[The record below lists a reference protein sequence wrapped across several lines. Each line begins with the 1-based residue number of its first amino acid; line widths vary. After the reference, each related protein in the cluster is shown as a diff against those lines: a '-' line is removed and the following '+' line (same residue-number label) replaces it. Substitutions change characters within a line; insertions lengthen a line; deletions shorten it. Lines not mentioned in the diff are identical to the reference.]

1 MFNCKIFEKTPLQ
14 AYNEKLDIFQIKFDI
29 FSELQEFQKIGRMTV
44 SKNEFFVSNKEIK
57 EMKEDVE
64 DEKEDDEVRRKIN
77 RLKIISKIK
86 EKKLIRDITNI
97 KLYVQEVKENDDKK
111 EKTEESVLNSEEEKE
126 DTEKE
131 DTEKEDTEKEDT
143 EKEDTEKED
152 TEKED
157 TEKEDTEKE
166 DKKEIGEDEKD
177 KKKYDIYYIFDTG
190 YFQKLSRWWYSENR
204 EKTKKYITEDFSE
217 FVKYL
222 NEIKN
227 MYSYYSVNIYYKN
240 LLKKIHKF
248 INKITPGL
256 YNLKKTYKDNKEIKA
271 QVDSI
276 ILTML
281 DFKNETEIKKVNSSN
296 SILSLLHQHNKTH
309 ILI

>member
-29 FSELQEFQKIGRMTV
+29 FSELQEFQKIGRMKV
-44 SKNEFFVSNKEIK
+44 SKNEFFFSKKEENNMKKDLEKK
-57 EMKEDVE
+57 ETI
-64 DEKEDDEVRRKIN
+64 EKTIEETDSDDDEENIKKKH
-77 RLKIISKIK
+77 RLKIISKFK

-97 KLYVQEVKENDDKK
+97 KLYVQEVKENEENEENNKEDKEDEDK
-111 EKTEESVLNSEEEKE
+111 EDEDKEEKE
-126 DTEKE
+126 
-131 DTEKEDTEKEDT
+131 
-143 EKEDTEKED
+143 
-152 TEKED
+152 
-157 TEKEDTEKE
+157 EKE
-166 DKKEIGEDEKD
+166 DKKDKEDKEDEDKEDKEDKEEKED
-177 KKKYDIYYIFDTG
+177 KKGGEKYDIYYIFDIG

-204 EKTKKYITEDFSE
+204 EKTKKYITEDFSK

-222 NEIKN
+222 NEVKN
-227 MYSYYSVNIYYKN
+227 MYSYYSLNIYYKN
-240 LLKKIHKF
+240 LLKRIHSF

-256 YNLKKTYKDNKEIKA
+256 YNLKKTYTDNKEIKA

-281 DFKNETEIKKVNSSN
+281 DFKNETEIKEAKPSK